1 MQNWRYFRCHGG
13 IVFNTSSKVTVAN
26 SSCIIQSCMTMV
38 LPSVCRDMEI
48 RTTSIAGVEICAD
61 DEWYTIETGIIHSSE
76 NNSIILETGISSSII
91 TVTWQILEN
100 IEGVSHVIVSCATYS
115 NTDQYTVTSERI
127 TGNTNMARIH
137 IIVTGAVYNCCV
149 TIHYRTMGI
158 PVDFT
163 MKNCSQVKVPQRI
176 NVEIVL
182 GALLGILSCLLIG
195 LVFGWICS
203 SRQCITRKLKQ

>member
-1 MQNWRYFRCHGG
+1 
-13 IVFNTSSKVTVAN
+13 
-26 SSCIIQSCMTMV
+26 MTTV

-48 RTTSIAGVEICAD
+48 RITSIAGVEVCAD
-61 DEWYTIETGIIHSSE
+61 DEWYAVETSIIRFSE
-76 NNSIILETGISSSII
+76 NNSIILDTDHISSSII

-100 IEGVSHVIVSCATYS
+100 IDRVSYVDVSCATNS
-115 NTDQYTVTSERI
+115 NSDQYTVTSERI

-137 IIVTGAVYNCCV
+137 IFLTGAVYNCCV

-163 MKNCSQVKVPQRI
+163 IKNCSQVTMPQRI

-182 GALLGILSCLLIG
+182 GTLLGILSCLLIG
-195 LVFGWICS
+195 VAFGWICS
-203 SRQCITRKLKQ
+203 LRQCITRKMKQ